1 MVFFPQNIL
10 IFSLQARF
18 KRQLFF
24 HSIYKFIEYLFLFTG
39 INHRIFLKSKT
50 ETNKQTRK
58 PFIILKLF
66 IPTASW
72 ELLMSAGE
80 SGWYQE
86 LNIPSSLGSL
96 WRARKAPK
104 TTGWKK
110 PIFLLGELVSEIWT
124 KLKSELNFSVFLFIL
139 FMFGYMKWNKI
150 KNLVF
155 FFPFH
160 HLPFVKAPFS
170 SWERLLTGRFFNK
183 HNRKERNGDVRSTN
197 YESLQR
203 TWRETI

>member
-1 MVFFPQNIL
+1 MIFFPKYF
-10 IFSLQARF
+10 IFTLQACF
-18 KRQLFF
+18 KKQFF
-24 HSIYKFIEYLFLFTG
+24 FPHYLQVYCIFVSVYG
-39 INHRIFLKSKT
+39 NKSQVFLKKQNR
-50 ETNKQTRK
+50 NKQKKPQTPK

-110 PIFLLGELVSEIWT
+110 PIFLLGELVPTTMESGT
-124 KLKSELNFSVFLFIL
+124 LLKS
-139 FMFGYMKWNKI
+139 NK
-150 KNLVF
+150 VG
-155 FFPFH
+155 
-160 HLPFVKAPFS
+160 HLQKFYP
-170 SWERLLTGRFFNK
+170 ELTGFTFLDFVAVK
-183 HNRKERNGDVRSTN
+183 
-197 YESLQR
+197 
-203 TWRETI
+203 